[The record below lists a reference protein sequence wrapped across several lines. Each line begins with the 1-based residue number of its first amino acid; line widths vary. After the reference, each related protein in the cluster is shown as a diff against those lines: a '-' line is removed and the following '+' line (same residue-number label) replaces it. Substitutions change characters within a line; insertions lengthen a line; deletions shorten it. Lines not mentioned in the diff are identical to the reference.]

1 MTEENIL
8 LPLLSVLFSTILIY
22 GPKLYN
28 QTNKIIYLIITLIST
43 NALVYVIYR
52 MFYNKYSVVVT
63 TLCGKIIPTIILTL
77 LGFFVVK
84 DEKVTKIKLLGLVV
98 IILGMIMVVADV

>member
-1 MTEENIL
+1 
-8 LPLLSVLFSTILIY
+8 
-22 GPKLYN
+22 
-28 QTNKIIYLIITLIST
+28 
-43 NALVYVIYR
+43 
-52 MFYNKYSVVVT
+52 VVVT